1 MHMVVSHCA
10 GTLIQKSNRP
20 VVTVVVC
27 GAGVAPDVYRLV
39 ELALDRGWSVDVL
52 ATPSALAFL
61 DVAKLAALT
70 SNPVLSEHR
79 RPGEL
84 RRSLSEADAVVVAPA
99 TYNTIC
105 KLALGISDTYALST
119 AAEAIGRGVPVAVLP
134 YVNAALA
141 GRKPFVAA
149 VESLRSEGVRVL
161 FGPDGWEPHPAGAG
175 EERTDAFPWAAVL
188 DAAGVSAVA
197 AGPG

>member
-1 MHMVVSHCA
+1 MD
-10 GTLIQKSNRP
+10 GRP
-20 VVTVVVC
+20 VAERDHRILTAVVC
-27 GAGVAPDVYRLV
+27 GAGVAPDAYRLV
-39 ELALDRGWSVDVL
+39 ELALNRGWSVDVA

-61 DVAKLAALT
+61 DVAKLEALT
-70 SNPVLSEHR
+70 GNPVISEHR
-79 RPGEL
+79 RPGEV
-84 RRSLSEADAVVVAPA
+84 RRSLSEADALVVAPA
-99 TYNTIC
+99 TFNTIC

-134 YVNAALA
+134 FVNAALA

-161 FGPDGWEPHPAGAG
+161 FGPGGWEPHPPGTGG
-175 EERTDAFPWAAVL
+175 ERIDAFPWAAVL

-197 AGPG
+197 GGAG